1 MNYLEFLNKEVIN
14 KENEKGVVVSFDDI
28 NIKIRYFDKEKIYST
43 KISLKN
49 KYLRFLDEKLNN
61 IIEEEFKEKETH
73 KVERTNHEGRNNK
86 FQFKSERDKEIYCE
100 LIYKDMKLKELFGYD
115 FEYPPLKKFID
126 DHTT

>member
-73 KVERTNHEGRNNK
+73 KVERTNHEIISFSLNL
-86 FQFKSERDKEIYCE
+86 KEIKKY
-100 LIYKDMKLKELFGYD
+100 IVSLF
-115 FEYPPLKKFID
+115 IRIWN
-126 DHTT
+126 